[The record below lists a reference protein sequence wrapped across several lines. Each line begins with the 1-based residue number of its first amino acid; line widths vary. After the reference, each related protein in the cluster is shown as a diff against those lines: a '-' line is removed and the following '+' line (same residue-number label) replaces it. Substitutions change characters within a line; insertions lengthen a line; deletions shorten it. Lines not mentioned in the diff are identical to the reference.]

1 METEYHK
8 KQRKATY
15 LTSYG
20 NISMPKIPTEAEK
33 RISAEFQARLTELM
47 DELDTTK
54 IEFAKKVHVSEAV
67 ITRAVIYGIVP
78 SLKILVRIA
87 DCLNV
92 SLPYLLGETD
102 DAAFYPAEPQI
113 GFHARLDGLAEEKNV
128 KYSQIAHKMP
138 FTKNFFY
145 EWQRVKTL
153 PSLDYLRALADYFD
167 VSIDY
172 LLGRTD
178 YRK

>member
-1 METEYHK
+1 
-8 KQRKATY
+8 
-15 LTSYG
+15 
-20 NISMPKIPTEAEK
+20 MPKIPTEAEK
-33 RISAEFQARLTELM
+33 RISPEFQARLSELI
-47 DELDTTK
+47 DELEITK
-54 IEFAKKVHVSEAV
+54 IEFARRVPVSEAV

-87 DCLNV
+87 DFLNV
-92 SLPYLLGETD
+92 SLPYLLGESD
-102 DAAFYPAEPQI
+102 DAAFYPAEPQV
-113 GFHARLDGLAEEKNV
+113 GFHARLDGLAKESNV

-138 FTKNFFY
+138 FSKNFFY

-153 PSLDYLRALADYFD
+153 PSLDYLRALAEYFD
-167 VSIDY
+167 VSVDY

>member
-1 METEYHK
+1 
-8 KQRKATY
+8 
-15 LTSYG
+15 
-20 NISMPKIPTEAEK
+20 MPKIPTEAEK
-33 RISAEFQARLTELM
+33 RISPEFQARLSELI
-47 DELDTTK
+47 DELEITK
-54 IEFAKKVHVSEAV
+54 IEFARRVPVSEAV

-87 DCLNV
+87 DFLNV
-92 SLPYLLGETD
+92 SLPYLLGESD
-102 DAAFYPAEPQI
+102 DAAFYPAEPQV
-113 GFHARLDGLAEEKNV
+113 GFHARLDGLAKERNV

-138 FTKNFFY
+138 FSKNFFY

-153 PSLDYLRALADYFD
+153 PSLDYLRALAEYFD
-167 VSIDY
+167 VSVDY

>member
-1 METEYHK
+1 
-8 KQRKATY
+8 
-15 LTSYG
+15 
-20 NISMPKIPTEAEK
+20 MPKIPTEAEK
-33 RISAEFQARLTELM
+33 RISPEFQARLSELI
-47 DELDTTK
+47 DELEVTK
-54 IEFAKKVHVSEAV
+54 IEFARRVPVSEAV

-87 DCLNV
+87 DFLNV
-92 SLPYLLGETD
+92 SLPYLLGESD
-102 DAAFYPAEPQI
+102 DAAFYPAEPQV
-113 GFHARLDGLAEEKNV
+113 GFHARLDGLAKESNV

-138 FTKNFFY
+138 FSKNFFY

-153 PSLDYLRALADYFD
+153 PSLDYLRALAEYFD
-167 VSIDY
+167 VSVDY

>member
-1 METEYHK
+1 
-8 KQRKATY
+8 
-15 LTSYG
+15 
-20 NISMPKIPTEAEK
+20 MPKIPTETEK
-33 RISAEFQARLTELM
+33 RISPEFQARLAELI
-47 DELDTTK
+47 DELDVTK

-92 SLPYLLGETD
+92 SLPYLLGESD
-102 DAAFYPAEPQI
+102 DAAFYPAEPQA
-113 GFHARLDGLAEEKNV
+113 GFHARLDGLAKESNV

-138 FTKNFFY
+138 FSKNFFY

-153 PSLDYLRALADYFD
+153 PSLDYLRALADYFG
-167 VSIDY
+167 VSVDY